1 MMRRSFR
8 WILPLLALL
17 IGLPVESFAVCN
29 QTTVSKADSDL
40 WAIHG
45 CFKAFFLWQYK
56 QYNMSSND
64 WGNRG
69 WNDACN
75 DNLEYPKTWNAAY
88 LVTYGL
94 LDNNNQSFHGTTD
107 AGNSPR
113 RPIATSKIRFITTQP
128 MPPTS
133 SAVSPIIG
141 RATMKSR
148 CPVTSS
154 PPASRMRIPAR
165 VRATSCTRAGTDGLP
180 KAIGTMAPPVD
191 TGHVQSIPTAHVQ
204 TEHAP

>member
-1 MMRRSFR
+1 MMRRSLR
-8 WILPLLALL
+8 WIILFLALL
-17 IGLPVESFAVCN
+17 IVQPVESFAVCN
-29 QTTVSKADSDL
+29 QTTVSKADLDL

-107 AGNSPR
+107 YRQLAEAPDSNFKDFSLLRRNRCHQHLRQFHLSLAGR
-113 RPIATSKIRFITTQP
+113 R
-128 MPPTS
+128 
-133 SAVSPIIG
+133 
-141 RATMKSR
+141 
-148 CPVTSS
+148 
-154 PPASRMRIPAR
+154 
-165 VRATSCTRAGTDGLP
+165 
-180 KAIGTMAPPVD
+180 
-191 TGHVQSIPTAHVQ
+191 
-204 TEHAP
+204 